1 MLYYEIIIRL
11 LLAIFIGGL
20 VGYEREYKHRPA
32 GFRTHILVCV
42 GATVVSMIQ
51 IYDLQRVMTLLEQN
65 PSLVGSLK
73 TDIGRLGAQV
83 ITGVGF
89 LGAGTII
96 RDKGAVKG
104 LTTAASLWVV
114 ACIGLAVGM
123 GYYFLSIVSTLTVFI
138 ALVSLKKIEIRLIDK
153 SKLVKFEIEYYD
165 KNFIRDAEIIFD
177 ENGIKI
183 KNIEFDIEENEEVEK
198 IEKSSKKEKVLQND
212 KIVFY
217 TILIPRHI
225 QTSYILSEV
234 SKIKGV
240 SKIEK
245 I

>member
-1 MLYYEIIIRL
+1 LLYYEIIVRL
-11 LLAIFIGGL
+11 LLAILIGGL

-51 IYDLQRVMTLLEQN
+51 IYDLKNVMTLLEQN
-65 PSLVGSLK
+65 PNLMGSIK

-96 RDKGAVKG
+96 REKGAVKG

-123 GYYFLSIVSTLTVFI
+123 GYYFLSIASTLTVFV

-153 SKLVKFEIEYYD
+153 SKLVKFEIQYYD
-165 KNFIRDAEIIFD
+165 KEFMKDIEMIFQD
-177 ENGIKI
+177 NGIKI
-183 KNIEFDIEENEEVEK
+183 KNIEFDLEENEENEENEEV
-198 IEKSSKKEKVLQND
+198 LQKY

-217 TILIPRHI
+217 TIRIPRHI
-225 QTSYILSEV
+225 RTSYIFTEISNV
-234 SKIKGV
+234 KGVVKIK
-240 SKIEK
+240 KN
-245 I
+245 